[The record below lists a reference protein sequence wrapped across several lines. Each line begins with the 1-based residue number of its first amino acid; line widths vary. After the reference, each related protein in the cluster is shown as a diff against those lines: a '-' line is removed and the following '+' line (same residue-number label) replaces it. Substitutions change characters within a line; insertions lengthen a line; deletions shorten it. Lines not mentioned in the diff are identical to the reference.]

1 MKVSPDIL
9 QSELIGL
16 RAKVAKSLHADYLG
30 IKGKVIDET
39 RKTLVILHGDE
50 RKTVAKD
57 VAVFTSPCRMGRLWR
72 SMAKQS
78 SDDLKI
84 GLKDRSGEGGK
95 GCPFP

>member
-39 RKTLVILHGDE
+39 RKTLVILHRNE

-57 VAVFTSPCRMGRLWR
+57 VAVFHFTLPNGTIVEIDGKAIVGRPE
-72 SMAKQS
+72 
-78 SDDLKI
+78 
-84 GLKDRSGEGGK
+84 DRVK
-95 GCPFP
+95 RQVRRRW